1 MAKKVTAANT
11 GLYITRSGNKFTAGW
26 TIATKSP
33 KVQQIRYCTH
43 NWTGWLPWVTVTID
57 KSATSY
63 SFELSNNTLV
73 AGIWVETSIL
83 RDNTSKN
90 TYSASAWE
98 SSSALFITTAPPAP
112 TLTVSSNSANSTTFS
127 WVSNANDTDT
137 GWFTSCW
144 YRTKCT
150 ATPDSAADWSDWAQA
165 TESSYTY
172 NDTTFGTT
180 RIFQIKAV
188 GPAGESAIQAEAH
201 VISSAPA
208 ATWKGKP
215 TYSTRASY
223 YELTYNVGINGS
235 IYTVDSIVPQYF
247 IGTPTATMDCP
258 SGASFNDGTTYSYSN
273 GNSNYTLALTT
284 SDLVDYDECLWAR
297 VKTVHDSVESRSEP
311 YRVITGALTAPTA
324 TVSLSSITA
333 SGFTCNISNFSAGT
347 SVPGVFANVYLEKAS
362 RAGIEN
368 YIKIGTVPN
377 GQTSATITSTINLT
391 EESGYSIHIQN
402 VTQDGYSMKS
412 DYYTHSSSMPQA
424 PVLDKVSPTTVAGK
438 IFVEWTNRWAE
449 ATGVVIAWTDDP
461 DNWMSN
467 DAPETFEVDDL
478 ASQWYLTGLETG
490 KTWWVRVR
498 SVRIEDDTETKSPW
512 SADVPIDLSSAPAVP
527 VLYLS
532 DETITENDV
541 VTAYWSYATTD
552 GTPQVAGNVVIA
564 TYSNGAWSYGRTVG
578 ATVDAQHIDINAKQQ
593 GWTNGTVVY
602 LALQTR
608 SGSGGVSGYST
619 PVKLVIAAKPTVS
632 ISSTSLASSDTV
644 TEYFEGDGT
653 NTVFL
658 CANTLSGSPT
668 VKVNGS
674 TRSATYSG
682 DKVTVSTA
690 PADGAT
696 VAITYP
702 TASNKV
708 LKAMPFTATIA
719 ATNATN
725 VTLAIERA
733 ETYPMLRPD
742 GTETDGPKGETV
754 YVLTRPADATNTFT
768 ITVDDLIGRLDDGA
782 FYNLVATVTDRYK
795 QTAKVSQRFK
805 VHWTH
810 QAWEPSATFVT
821 DETELITKI
830 TPVSGSGYV
839 SGDTCDIYRLG
850 IDKPE
855 LIYSGAAFGTQYV
868 DPFPAFG
875 ANSGY
880 KVVTVTANNDYITEE
895 QTFAELDTTESDDYV
910 QLDPKLLVI
919 DFDGDR
925 VELPYNISL
934 DNSWSKDFER
944 TTYLG
949 GHVTGDHN
957 KAVTRDL
964 SAKTVTARRLDT
976 ETTELMRK
984 LARYAGICHVRTP
997 EGSSFAADVQVSE
1010 SMSADSGLASYSLSI
1025 QKVDNNGFDA
1035 MTITEWNEMQ

>member
-11 GLYITRSGNKFTAGW
+11 GLCITRSGNKFTASW
-26 TIATKSP
+26 TIATKEP
-33 KVQQIRYCTH
+33 KKQQLRYATH
-43 NWTGWLPWVTVTID
+43 NGVGWLPYVVVD
-57 KSATSY
+57 LAKNATSF
-63 SFELSNNTLV
+63 SFELPNNTTIAAVLV
-73 AGIWVETSIL
+73 QTKIDRE
-83 RDNTSKN
+83 NTSTN
-90 TYSASAWE
+90 TYSPSAWD
-98 SSSALFITTAPPAP
+98 SSGAVFNPVAPPAP
-112 TLTVSSNSANSTTFS
+112 TLTVASNSANNTTFS
-127 WVSNANDTDT
+127 WTNNANDTDA
-137 GWFTSCW
+137 GWFTACY

-150 ATPDSAADWSDWAQA
+150 ATPGSAADWSAWALA
-165 TESSYTY
+165 TNASYSY
-172 NDTTFGTT
+172 NDTTSGTT
-180 RIFQIKAV
+180 RIFQIKAI
-188 GPAGESAIQAEAH
+188 GPAGESAIQTEQH
-201 VISSAPA
+201 VIATAPV
-208 ATWKGKP
+208 ATWKTKP
-215 TYSTRASY
+215 TYSKRTSY
-223 YELTYNVGINGS
+223 YELTYNVDISGS
-235 IYTVDSIVPQYF
+235 TYTVDSIVPQYY

-258 SGASFNDGTTYSYSN
+258 SGVSFSDGATYNYSN
-273 GNSNYTLALTT
+273 GNTNYTLALTT

-297 VKTVHDSVESRSEP
+297 VKTEHDSAPSLSDP

-333 SGFTCNISNFSAGT
+333 SGFTCNITNFAAGT
-347 SVPGVFANVYLEKAS
+347 DVPGTYANVYLEKAS

-377 GQTSATITSTINLT
+377 GQTSATITSSINLT
-391 EESGYSIHIQN
+391 GESGYSIHIQN
-402 VTQDGYSMKS
+402 VTQDGHSMKS
-412 DYYTHSSSMPQA
+412 DYYTHTSSMPQA
-424 PVLDKVSPTTVAGK
+424 PVLNSVSPTTVAGK
-438 IFVEWTNRWAE
+438 VFVEWTNRWAD
-449 ATGVVIAWTDDP
+449 ATGVVIAWADDL
-461 DNWMSN
+461 DNWLSN
-467 DAPETFEVDDL
+467 DAPETYEVDDL
-478 ASQWYLTGLETG
+478 ASRWYLTGLETG

-512 SADVPIDLSSAPAVP
+512 SNDVSIDLSSAPAVP

-564 TYSNGAWSYGRTVG
+564 TYSGGTWSYGRTVG
-578 ATVDAQHIDINAKQQ
+578 ATVDAQHIDINAKEQ
-593 GWTNGTVVY
+593 GWTNGTTVY

-608 SGSGGVSGYST
+608 SGSGGISGYST

-644 TEYFEGDGT
+644 TEIFEGDGT
-653 NTVFL
+653 NRVFL

-674 TRSATYSG
+674 TKTATYSG

-690 PADGAT
+690 PADGST
-696 VAITYP
+696 VSITYP
-702 TASNKV
+702 TTSNKV

-719 ATNATN
+719 ATNATD

-742 GTETDGPKGETV
+742 GTETDGPEGETI
-754 YVLTRPADATNTFT
+754 YVMTRPAGATNTFT
-768 ITVDDLIGRLDDGA
+768 ITVDDLIGKLDDGA
-782 FYNLVATVTDRYK
+782 FYNLVATVTDKYK
-795 QTAKVSQRFK
+795 QTSNVSQRFK

-821 DETELITKI
+821 DESELIAKI
-830 TPVSGSGYV
+830 TPVSGTGYA

-855 LIYSGAAFGTQYV
+855 LIYSGAEFGTQYV

-895 QTFAELDTTESDDYV
+895 QTFAELDTTESSGYL

-919 DFDGDR
+919 DFDGNR
-925 VELPYNISL
+925 VALPYNISL
-934 DNSWSKDFER
+934 DNSWAKDFER
-944 TTYLG
+944 TVYLG

-976 ETTELMRK
+976 ETTELMHK

-1010 SMSADSGLASYSLSI
+1010 SMSADSGLANYSLSI
-1025 QKVDNNGFDA
+1025 QKVDNSGFDA